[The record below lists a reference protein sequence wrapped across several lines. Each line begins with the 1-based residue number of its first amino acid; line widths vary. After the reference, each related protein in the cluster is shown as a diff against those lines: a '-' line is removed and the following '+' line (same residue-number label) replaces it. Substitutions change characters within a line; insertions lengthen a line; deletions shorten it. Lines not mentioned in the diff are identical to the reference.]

1 MRGLR
6 KRYQVL
12 LVTALAAAVVVPVGF
27 ALSIPP
33 DLPARLAEPIA
44 ANARSNAAAPVML
57 SASTLTTSPGTD
69 FSEVVWPSDAA
80 TLFVVGLALVGLA
93 SAARKRI

>member
-12 LVTALAAAVVVPVGF
+12 LLAALAAAVVVPVGF
-27 ALSIPP
+27 ALSLPP
-33 DLPARLAEPIA
+33 NVPARLADPIA
-44 ANARSNAAAPVML
+44 ANARNHAAAPVML
-57 SASTLTTSPGTD
+57 AASTLTTTTTTD
-69 FSEVVWPSDAA
+69 FSDVVWPSDAA
-80 TLFVVGLALVGLA
+80 TLFAVGLALVGLA